1 MRIAIGSDHAGFA
14 LKEDL
19 RDWLR
24 DQNIEVVDCG
34 TFSPEPVDYPDI
46 AFTLAEK
53 VARGE
58 VERGILVCG
67 TGVGMCMAAD
77 KVKGIRCAVCHDTTS
92 ARYSRSHND
101 ANVLALGARIIGKEL
116 AKDIVKVWLN
126 TPFSGEE
133 RHVRRINKIKEYEI
147 KGGDPR

>member
-19 RDWLR
+19 RNWLR
-24 DQNIEVVDCG
+24 DQNIEVLDCG

-46 AFTLAEK
+46 AFTVAEK
-53 VARGE
+53 VAQGE
-58 VERGILVCG
+58 VEKGILVCG

-101 ANVLALGARIIGKEL
+101 ANILALGARIIGKEL

-147 KGGDPR
+147 KGGNPR